1 MIELD
6 FSGLYWNA
14 HNAKKPLVELYPEIN
29 NYPELRY
36 GGIYDSNKILKY
48 INYLYSEGTPLTK
61 KFKDNLLA
69 RKSEALKLA
78 GLKQTKDAESDLFQ
92 FKDQPFTK
100 AVVKFLAIQKNELW
114 ANIVVDQQFLED
126 NMFIV
131 LSSSL
136 DGKEKD
142 IAQTAKIKGDLLKIN
157 SEVRDR
163 LTGYYKEFFKNDS
176 ALENAAKKIEFR
188 ATSPEAVA
196 KISRDF

>member
-1 MIELD
+1 MSDLD

-14 HNAKKPLVELYPEIN
+14 HNAKKPLAELYPDIN

-36 GGIYDSNKILKY
+36 GGIYDANKILKY

-61 KFKDNLLA
+61 KFKDNLLV
-69 RKSEALKLA
+69 RKTEALQLA
-78 GLKQTKDAESDLFQ
+78 GIKLNEQVKADLFQ
-92 FKDQPFTK
+92 FGDPAFTK

-114 ANIVVDQQFLED
+114 SNITVDQQFMED
-126 NMFIV
+126 NMLIV
-131 LSSSL
+131 LSQSM

-163 LTGYYKEFFKNDS
+163 LTGYYKEFFKNDA
-176 ALENAAKKIEFR
+176 ALQNAAKKIEFR
-188 ATSPEAVA
+188 ATTPESVA
-196 KISRDF
+196 KINRDF

>member
-6 FSGLYWNA
+6 FTGLYWNA
-14 HNAKKPLVELYPEIN
+14 HNTKNPLVELYPEIN

-69 RKSEALKLA
+69 RKTEALKLA
-78 GLKQTKDAESDLFQ
+78 GLKQTKDSESDLFQ
-92 FKDQPFTK
+92 FKDLTFTK

-114 ANIVVDQQFLED
+114 ANIVVDSQFLED
-126 NMFIV
+126 NMLIV
-131 LSSSL
+131 LSQSM
-136 DGKEKD
+136 DGKDKD
-142 IAQTAKIKGDLLKIN
+142 IAQTAKIKGELLRIN

-163 LTGYYKEFFKNDS
+163 LTGYYKEFFKNDT
-176 ALENAAKKIEFR
+176 ALQNAAKKAEFR
-188 ATSPEAVA
+188 AVTPEQVA